1 MPSST
6 IHFECQPGF
15 ALIGSAIIICLM
27 DKSWSDRRPTTS
39 ANFDSN
45 FSVRNKEHERPK
57 ELGASEGLSV
67 KVNTIKFVK
76 IDFTFRNFRPG
87 IWCSEPQAPVQG
99 FVMGTGRQYGD
110 RVRYACST
118 GYKLVGSTESSCQAD
133 GAWSNGM
140 PQCEGNVI

>member
-1 MPSST
+1 MSNGLWSGEDPACDPVVCPVPEALEHGSWTVCGFVPSST

-67 KVNTIKFVK
+67 KVNIFKFL
-76 IDFTFRNFRPG
+76 D
-87 IWCSEPQAPVQG
+87 
-99 FVMGTGRQYGD
+99 
-110 RVRYACST
+110 
-118 GYKLVGSTESSCQAD
+118 
-133 GAWSNGM
+133 
-140 PQCEGNVI
+140 